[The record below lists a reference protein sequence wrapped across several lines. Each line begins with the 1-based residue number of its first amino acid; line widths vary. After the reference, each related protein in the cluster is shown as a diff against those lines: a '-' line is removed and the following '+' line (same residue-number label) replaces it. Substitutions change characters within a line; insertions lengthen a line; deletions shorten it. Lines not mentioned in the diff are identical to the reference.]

1 MVNLQTFKDFISVCE
16 GLVDLS
22 TDTFKGGDGY
32 SFVEKGL
39 TPNGLK
45 IKYKLKFSNDNTI
58 NNTLINL
65 IQSDDPD
72 YGGYILDTNVNFD
85 SDGNK
90 TFQVW
95 FDDEDDIRQIPNIKW
110 AKPANVAN
118 GTLLSTTQLN
128 ATCNTVGVIT
138 YNKNINDA
146 VSTGR
151 TLLIA
156 TFTPTDLD
164 SFTIVTKT
172 VILKV
177 N

>member
-1 MVNLQTFKDFISVCE
+1 MNGKKLKRYIRIKTLVNLQTFKDFISVCE

-22 TDTFKGGDGY
+22 NDTFKGGDGY

-110 AKPANVAN
+110 PKPADVAN
-118 GTLLSTTQLN
+118 GTLLSATQLN
-128 ATCNTVGVIT
+128 ATCNTAGVIT
-138 YNKNINDA
+138 YNKNINDV
-146 VSTGR
+146 VST
-151 TLLIA
+151 
-156 TFTPTDLD
+156 
-164 SFTIVTKT
+164 
-172 VILKV
+172 
-177 N
+177 